1 MLATKQKVL
10 RRFWYPVMPEAH
22 LAGGKPVPFRLLG
35 RDIVLW
41 RGKDGPAAV
50 TDRCPHRGAKLSLG
64 FIDADVPDGPAI
76 ACPYHGWA
84 FGVDGRC
91 RKVPQAHEPL
101 RGMKGGTTGHH
112 ATSRYGWIWV
122 ALEDPVAPIPDI
134 PEAADPAFRQIDEF
148 HEEWAVAGLRLMENS
163 FDMAHLSY
171 VHANTFGILE
181 EPRPAPVSIE
191 HTPWGFV
198 MKGEAPVTNK
208 GISKEL
214 IRSDSERTVR
224 VIEGRWFLPFLR
236 ASRID
241 YPTGLTHVLVTAA
254 TPINDQRSMICQWVY
269 RNDTEADSPAEKV
282 IAFDRAVT
290 TEDRLILESSTWD
303 VPLGMSEELHM
314 PSDKP
319 GIEMRR
325 RLAALLAEHGET
337 EARLPPED

>member
-10 RRFWYPVMPEAH
+10 RRFWYPVMPAAK
-22 LAGGKPVPFRLLG
+22 LAEGKPVPFRLLS

-41 RGKDGPAAV
+41 QGKDGPAAV

-64 FIDADVPDGPAI
+64 FVDADAPDGPAI

-84 FGVDGRC
+84 FGADGRC

-101 RGMKGGTTGHH
+101 RGMKGGTQGHH
-112 ATSRYGWIWV
+112 AAERYGWIWV
-122 ALEDPVAPIPDI
+122 ALEDPIADI
-134 PEAADPAFRQIDEF
+134 PHIREAFEPGFRQIDEF
-148 HEEWAVAGLRLMENS
+148 YEPWAVAGLRLMENS

-181 EPRPAPVSIE
+181 EPRPAPVEITD
-191 HTPWGFV
+191 TPWGFV

-214 IRSDSERTVR
+214 IKDGAERTVR
-224 VIEGRWFLPFLR
+224 MIEGRWFLPFIR

-241 YPTGLTHVLVTAA
+241 YPTGLTHVLVTCA
-254 TPINDQRSMICQWVY
+254 TPIDDAHSMICQWVY
-269 RNDTEADSPAEKV
+269 RNDTEAEAPAEKV

-290 TEDRLILESSTWD
+290 TEDKAILESGPSD
-303 VPLGMSEELHM
+303 FPLEMGAELHM
-314 PSDKP
+314 PSDRP

-325 RLAALLAEHGET
+325 RMAALLAAHGET
-337 EARLPPED
+337 EWKPPAEG